1 MSDARWDP
9 LRAELDRLAGDAR
22 HGLRRVQTVTALRS
36 ELRGQAWK
44 PALLLL
50 LALSASLFGR
60 AFEATW
66 LQWGGG
72 MLLALALVPYL
83 FLAGSRALA
92 LGRAAVARQ
101 RALGEWDRQCGLSD
115 RLTAA
120 DEFLGTS
127 TRSGFM
133 EAAVEDADAQMERV
147 RAAELRF
154 SHTPGTARGFVG
166 PAFVATGLFLA
177 CLWAGGWSPAS
188 ADPGD
193 GIVVELPPATV
204 AQDTVPEGEPPVRE
218 PEPAPAGVEGQQR
231 PPDEEASSE
240 THASDAVD
248 EEVNKE
254 TQGMTG
260 SGRSSA
266 AEAST
271 GAGSA
276 QGTPSKQG
284 QISKPGE
291 RQTNAKK
298 KPSKPKAPPKSDDKA
313 KKNDEQE
320 SGSTAGRGSS
330 RGSNRN
336 PAASDWASKDHVN
349 TPDDEDLDD
358 EDDVED
364 EEEEQEA
371 RGGMQPSLR
380 DRKPPVS
387 RDLSIGFG
395 NQPNPDAR
403 GRGGPS
409 QPKKSRGT
417 ASLVL
422 GVPIPDRIK
431 GQPNPGKTKIT
442 QERVQPRAEPASAA
456 AAEARPAREAPSSA
470 LRRQELT
477 PWMQALVRDWFLRQR
492 TRTPNDS

>member
-1 MSDARWDP
+1 MSDARWNP
-9 LRAELDRLAGDAR
+9 LRKELDELAGRAEY
-22 HGLRRVQTVTALRS
+22 GLRRVQLQAVLRR
-36 ELRGQAWK
+36 ELRGQIWK

-50 LALSASLFGR
+50 TSLSLLLFGR
-60 AFEATW
+60 AFEVE
-66 LQWGGG
+66 LLRLGGG
-72 MLLALALVPYL
+72 VLLAIAVLPYL
-83 FLAGSRALA
+83 LLVGARSWS

-101 RALGEWDRQCGLSD
+101 RALGEWDRQLGLAD

-120 DEFLGTS
+120 DEFLGVDA
-127 TRSGFM
+127 RSGFM
-133 EAAVEDADAQMERV
+133 EAAVEDADAHLART
-147 RAAELRF
+147 RAAQLHF
-154 SHTPGTARGFVG
+154 LPQHAAGRGVVG
-166 PAFVATGLFLA
+166 PLLLGAALYFA
-177 CLWAGGWSPAS
+177 CLWAGGWTFAAATGPDDLS
-188 ADPGD
+188 
-193 GIVVELPPATV
+193 VELPPAAV
-204 AQDTVPEGEPPVRE
+204 AQDVVPEGDPPTRE
-218 PEPAPAGVEGQQR
+218 PETPLAGAEGQQR

-240 THASDAVD
+240 THASDSIE

-291 RQTNAKK
+291 RKTNAKK
-298 KPSKPKAPPKSDDKA
+298 KPSTPKDPPKNDDKA

-349 TPDDEDLDD
+349 TPDDEDLDNE
-358 EDDVED
+358 EDVDD

-395 NQPNPDAR
+395 NQPSPDAK

-456 AAEARPAREAPSSA
+456 AADARPTREAPAFA